1 MKQFAALIEKL
12 DSTNKT
18 SEKTDALVNYF
29 ASAPHEDCL
38 RAVALLSGRK
48 PKSIVRSSLLRLW
61 AAEAAGIND
70 WLFEESYSVVGDMA
84 ETVALLL
91 PHRKSENTE
100 TLEAFMQQLIRLRA
114 ADDEEKKTFIINCWN
129 RFDYYEKF
137 VFNKLITGG
146 FRIGVAQQLVVR
158 ALAKVLNTNEA
169 SVTHR
174 LMGNWQPEETS
185 FEKLLLSE
193 NTGDRLSQPYPFCL
207 AYSLD
212 VSFDELGEPDN
223 WQAEWKWDGIRGQ
236 IIKRGDELFVWSR
249 GEELVTDMFPE
260 FAELHTLLPQ
270 GIVIDGE
277 IIPWKDGKPLPFHV
291 MQQRNG
297 RKNITPKILKE
308 APIVFLAYDL
318 LEFEGKDLRNDSLI
332 SRREKLETIVNENAN
347 SNTLKL
353 SPQLSFSSWNEL
365 TELRTNSRDELSEG
379 LMLKRKDS
387 VYETGRKRG
396 SWWKWKVDPLTVDA
410 VLIYAQR
417 GHGRRANLYT
427 DYTFAVWDGDNLVP
441 FAKAYSGLTDAEI
454 KEVDA
459 FVKRNT
465 VDKFGP
471 VRSVKAELVF
481 ELAFEGINPSP
492 RHKSG
497 IALRFPRMSRWRKDK
512 TVRDADTLET
522 LRALLNIYA
531 AKKEQ
536 P

>member
-1 MKQFAALIEKL
+1 MKQFASLIEKL

-18 SEKTDALVNYF
+18 SEKTEALIQYF
-29 ASAPHEDCL
+29 SAAPREDCL

-48 PKSIVRSSLLRLW
+48 PKSIVRSSLLRAW
-61 AAEAAGIND
+61 AAETAGISD

-91 PHRKSENTE
+91 PHQQSSTTE
-100 TLEAFMQQLIRLRA
+100 SLEAFMQQLILLRDE
-114 ADDEEKKTFIINCWN
+114 DDEVKKEFITSRWK

-158 ALAKVLNTNEA
+158 ALAKVLDLNEA
-169 SVTHR
+169 AVTHR
-174 LMGNWQPEETS
+174 LMGNWQPEQTT

-193 NTGDRLSQPYPFCL
+193 NQNDRHAQPYPFCL
-207 AYSLD
+207 AYALD
-212 VSFDELGEPDN
+212 ISFDELGSPTD

-236 IIKRGDELFVWSR
+236 IIKRGNELFVWSR
-249 GEELVTDMFPE
+249 GEELVTAMFPE
-260 FAELHTLLPQ
+260 FQVLLTTLPE
-270 GIVIDGE
+270 GTVIDGE
-277 IIPWKDGKPLPFHV
+277 IIPWKNDKPLPFHV

-308 APIVFLAYDL
+308 APIAFLAYDL
-318 LEFEGKDLRNDSLI
+318 LEYNSQDLRNEPLSI
-332 SRREKLETIVNENAN
+332 RRKKLEVLVTETNNE
-347 SNTLKL
+347 TLKL
-353 SPQLSFSSWNEL
+353 SPRLSFTSWEEL
-365 TELRTNSRDELSEG
+365 TEIRSRSRDELSEG

-396 SWWKWKVDPLTVDA
+396 SWWKWKVDPLSVDA

-427 DYTFAVWDGDNLVP
+427 DYTFAVWDGDTLVP

-454 KEVDA
+454 REVDA

-471 VRSVKAELVF
+471 VRSVKATLVF

-497 IALRFPRMSRWRKDK
+497 IALRFPRISRWRKDK
-512 TVRDADTLET
+512 LAQDADTIET
-522 LRALLNIYA
+522 LRALLQVYTSKN
-531 AKKEQ
+531 EQ
-536 P
+536 L

>member
-18 SEKTDALVNYF
+18 GEKTEALVAYF
-29 ASAPHEDCL
+29 SSAPREDTL

-100 TLEAFMQQLIRLRA
+100 TLETFMQQLISLRN
-114 ADDEEKKTFIINCWN
+114 ADEAEKKTFIISYWN

-158 ALAKVLNTNEA
+158 ALAKVLDMNEA
-169 SVTHR
+169 AVTHR

-185 FEKLLLSE
+185 FEELLLSA
-193 NTGDRLSQPYPFCL
+193 NTNDRLSQPYPFCL
-207 AYSLD
+207 AYALD
-212 VSFDELGEPDN
+212 ISFDQLGQTGE

-249 GEELVTDMFPE
+249 GEELVTEMFPE
-260 FAELHTLLPQ
+260 FSELLKILPQ
-270 GIVIDGE
+270 GTVIDGE
-277 IIPWKDGKPLPFHV
+277 IIPWKDGKPLPFHI

-297 RKNITPKILKE
+297 RKNITPKLLKE
-308 APIVFLAYDL
+308 APIAFLAYDI
-318 LEFEGKDLRNDSLI
+318 LEYEGIDIRNESLA
-332 SRREKLETIVNENAN
+332 SRREKLETIVAAHPT
-347 SNTLKL
+347 SDSLKL
-353 SPQLSFSSWNEL
+353 SPRLSFHSWDEL
-365 TELRTNSRDELSEG
+365 TALRANSRDELSEG
-379 LMLKRKDS
+379 LMLKRNDS

-396 SWWKWKVDPLTVDA
+396 SWWKWKVDPLTIDA

-465 VDKFGP
+465 VEKFGP
-471 VRSVKAELVF
+471 VRSVKTELVF

-492 RHKSG
+492 RHRSG
-497 IALRFPRMSRWRKDK
+497 IALRFPRISRWRKDK

-522 LRALLNIYA
+522 LRALLNVYS
-531 AKKEQ
+531 AKQEQ